1 LPGTVP
7 VGLRGLDTVPLPQMP
22 RFEKPPPVDRTCD
35 GEVLVAY
42 EMNGA
47 PLRMLNGFPLRL
59 VVRGWYA
66 P

>member
-1 LPGTVP
+1 
-7 VGLRGLDTVPLPQMP
+7 MP

-66 P
+66 PY